1 MNSMKLRPRT
11 YFILSAVLIVVFVV
25 LLILKI
31 DFITYGFLGA
41 SIGALI
47 RGFYEESKEVKE
59 LKAIISNP
67 FG

>member
-1 MNSMKLRPRT
+1 MKFRPRT

-25 LLILKI
+25 LLYLKI

-47 RGFYEESKEVKE
+47 RGFYEESKESK
-59 LKAIISNP
+59 KIKSNNQ
-67 FG
+67 